1 MRDRI
6 GGYPYEVKKEA
17 GKTVLRFYPKSP
29 DAKNPDSIVFV
40 LPLDEDGRKK
50 MLKIIS

>member
-1 MRDRI
+1 MRDRL
-6 GGYPYEVKKEA
+6 GDYPYEVKKEA

-40 LPLDEDGRKK
+40 LPLGKEDKK
-50 MLKIIS
+50 KLLQLVS

>member
-6 GGYPYEVKKEA
+6 GSYPYEVKKEA
-17 GKTVLRFYPKSP
+17 GKTVFRFYPKSP

-40 LPLDEDGRKK
+40 LPLDENDRKK
-50 MLKIIS
+50 MLKIVS